1 MTIRD
6 RRIYSGSP
14 YESAAGYARAV
25 IDGNIAYVS
34 GTTGLDP
41 DTGMLSESVEDQT
54 LMAFSVIS
62 RALEQAG
69 CSMADL
75 MRIRVFV
82 TSREEFD
89 RIKPII
95 REQCLVAQPANT
107 TVICDL
113 VDERMRVEIEVTA
126 RIPDK

>member
-25 IDGNIAYVS
+25 IEGDIAYVS

-41 DTGMLSESVEDQT
+41 DTGMLPESVEDQT

-62 RALEQAG
+62 RALKQAG

-75 MRIRVFV
+75 LRIRVFV